1 MYSFYPLI
9 NYQLDTIENSM
20 KVIENINTRD
30 VYESVIM
37 RCISYNSEVILSEVL
52 KNEKL
57 EYFKE
62 LLKID
67 NKLKMNLIDCA
78 IKESNVNIVKMVFEI
93 YKIEYIDEFD
103 ELIKNGDLVYT
114 NNQLIN
120 KKKDF
125 DYIVEYFEDLT
136 GEPLLVYDECVCAM
150 EKYMNEKLS
159 DENKQRLKVIV
170 SRIQEQMYNVRQ
182 EMAEMD
188 NQMYEAWYDWITN
201 VNYNSY
207 YIEDQNE
214 IWNEFK
220 EYYETIELESESE
233 YEKQREEDYDY

>member
-159 DENKQRLKVIV
+159 DENKQRLK
-170 SRIQEQMYNVRQ
+170 
-182 EMAEMD
+182 
-188 NQMYEAWYDWITN
+188 
-201 VNYNSY
+201 
-207 YIEDQNE
+207 
-214 IWNEFK
+214 

-233 YEKQREEDYDY
+233 YEKQPNFF